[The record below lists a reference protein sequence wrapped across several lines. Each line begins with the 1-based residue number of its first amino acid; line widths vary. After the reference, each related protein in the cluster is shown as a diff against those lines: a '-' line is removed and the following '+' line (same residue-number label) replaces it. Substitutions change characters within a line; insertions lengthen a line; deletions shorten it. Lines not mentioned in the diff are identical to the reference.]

1 MPWFQSL
8 LFEYKSSASSVVAE
22 YKRVEVNI
30 LLVAVCSTFSIVK
43 LVFGSFFNKTRWW
56 LLVVKLSNTWKVLSC
71 KSAFGLCYLTLKWYT
86 KILLILHWFDADW
99 TRMITVFDHLPFE
112 NAVSNTKWLK
122 LSGGRGRGKKTG
134 SWPQPPTFCT
144 TFSSR
149 TFVFLCLP
157 TPALHYITPAFRFD
171 RQLKPY
177 IKLSVQQMRKH
188 LDCILD

>member
-56 LLVVKLSNTWKVLSC
+56 LLVVKLSDTWKVLSC
-71 KSAFGLCYLTLKWYT
+71 QSAFGLCYLTLKWYT

-99 TRMITVFDHLPFE
+99 TRMITLFDHLPFWKCCVQHE
-112 NAVSNTKWLK
+112 VTE
-122 LSGGRGRGKKTG
+122 
-134 SWPQPPTFCT
+134 
-144 TFSSR
+144 
-149 TFVFLCLP
+149 
-157 TPALHYITPAFRFD
+157 AFRRKGKGEKDWELATASHF
-171 RQLKPY
+171 LYYVLLPY
-177 IKLSVQQMRKH
+177 FCVPLPPDSRPPLYYPRLQV
-188 LDCILD
+188 